1 MKILDRYIASTV
13 IGGTLMALLV
23 LGSLL
28 AFVDFVS
35 ELDDVGQASYTL
47 TNAFTYVLLGMPSH
61 MYELFPTAVL
71 IGTLMSLGALASSNE
86 LVAMRAA
93 GISVAS
99 ISRWTLQAGLFLALL
114 VALTGEF
121 IVPISE
127 RQAQTVRASALKE
140 NITLGGKHGFWIRD
154 GQRYL
159 HAKRVYNDM
168 KLGNVYIYEM
178 NDKKHLQ
185 RVTYAQSAVY
195 DQDNWVLN
203 HVRRSNFEASDV
215 TTEDHETLPWPNLL
229 NPDLFSVLSVQPEN
243 MSVVDLYRYSQYL
256 RSNDLDAGQYI
267 LAFWIKVVTPLAS
280 MAMLLIALPFVF
292 GSSRSGSAGARMLI
306 GLLLGIGFFIANKA
320 INHAGQVYGLPPF
333 LSAAAPI
340 ALVTLAGL
348 MAMRRVR

>member
-1 MKILDRYIASTV
+1 MKILERYIAGTV

-47 TNAFTYVLLGMPSH
+47 TNAFTYVLLGMPGH

-71 IGTLMSLGALASSNE
+71 IGALMSLGTLASSNE

-99 ISRWTLQAGLFLALL
+99 ISRWTLQAGLFLAVL
-114 VALTGEF
+114 VALTGEYL
-121 IVPISE
+121 VPISE
-127 RQAQTVRASALKE
+127 RQAQSVRASALKE

-159 HAKRVYNDM
+159 HAKTVYNDM
-168 KLGNVYIYEM
+168 KLGNVFIYEM
-178 NDKKHLQ
+178 DDKIHLQ

-195 DQDNWVLN
+195 EDDNWVL
-203 HVRRSNFEASDV
+203 HDARRTIFDANDV
-215 TTEDHETLPWPNLL
+215 TTELHDTMPWPDLL

-243 MSVVDLYRYSQYL
+243 MSVIDLYRYSQYL
-256 RSNDLDAGQYI
+256 KSNDLDAGQYI
-267 LAFWIKVVTPLAS
+267 LAFWVKVVTPLAS

-333 LSAAAPI
+333 LSAAVPI
-340 ALVTLAGL
+340 ALVTMMGII
-348 MAMRRVR
+348 AMRRVR